1 MKKILITS
9 EQNINEKHRNNF
21 DYISNSPIKEFQ
33 NGEIRNRIYWLSKQS
48 ITNADVYVYHR
59 FSKTTI
65 NKDILWLLLITKLL
79 CAYTPDVTLILPFLP
94 YTRKDRSDLSKDYI
108 DQQVIID
115 LLWLLKQQ
123 WAKKIITTD
132 LHNPNISHFAPLT
145 VIDIPFKTIF
155 HKRFKQWWCIIS
167 PDMGAAKKTLEI
179 AEENKLESIILH
191 KKRKTDEQTTHIN
204 QIYKTETE
212 QPNLDIFYITDDM
225 MDTWGTLLK
234 SIEFIQESYN
244 PQKIYIYITHLL
256 LSGNGEENLRK
267 ILKNPKLEFVSTNSF
282 KHQTDIHIETI
293 QLENLLFET
302 ACKP

>member
-1 MKKILITS
+1 
-9 EQNINEKHRNNF
+9 
-21 DYISNSPIKEFQ
+21 
-33 NGEIRNRIYWLSKQS
+33 
-48 ITNADVYVYHR
+48 
-59 FSKTTI
+59 
-65 NKDILWLLLITKLL
+65 
-79 CAYTPDVTLILPFLP
+79 
-94 YTRKDRSDLSKDYI
+94 
-108 DQQVIID
+108 
-115 LLWLLKQQ
+115 
-123 WAKKIITTD
+123 
-132 LHNPNISHFAPLT
+132 
-145 VIDIPFKTIF
+145 
-155 HKRFKQWWCIIS
+155 
-167 PDMGAAKKTLEI
+167 MGAAKKTLEI